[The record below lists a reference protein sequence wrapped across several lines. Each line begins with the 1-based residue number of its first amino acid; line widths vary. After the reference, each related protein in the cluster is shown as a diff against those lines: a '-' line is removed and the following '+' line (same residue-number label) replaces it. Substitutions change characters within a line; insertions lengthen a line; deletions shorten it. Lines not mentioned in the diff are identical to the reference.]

1 MRFVWDERKSRANL
15 AKHHV
20 SFETGRLVFDDP
32 FALSVQDRTVHGG
45 ERWQTMGLVGGMVVI
60 LVAHTFLE
68 QDGEEVIRIISAR
81 KATPHERRI
90 YEERS

>member
-1 MRFVWDERKSRANL
+1 MWRKAAAFKGGTSRVTGDCHARFCERLGVKFPGPTR
-15 AKHHV
+15 
-20 SFETGRLVFDDP
+20 
-32 FALSVQDRTVHGG
+32 Q
-45 ERWQTMGLVGGMVVI
+45 RWQTMGLVGGMVVI

>member
-1 MRFVWDERKSRANL
+1 
-15 AKHHV
+15 
-20 SFETGRLVFDDP
+20 
-32 FALSVQDRTVHGG
+32 
-45 ERWQTMGLVGGMVVI
+45 MGLVGGMVVI